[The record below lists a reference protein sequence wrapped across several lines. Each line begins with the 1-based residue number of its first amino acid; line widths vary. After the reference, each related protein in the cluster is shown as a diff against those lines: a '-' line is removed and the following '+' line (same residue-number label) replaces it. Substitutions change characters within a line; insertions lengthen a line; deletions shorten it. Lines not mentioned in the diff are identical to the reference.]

1 MTGNITSAPLLCCET
16 ARAVS
21 VLHVTYR
28 TVSVYFNSRETRFYK
43 GCGGV
48 GKEAVEPLP
57 DKKNEK
63 NSKWGLT
70 TLL

>member
-1 MTGNITSAPLLCCET
+1 MTGNITSAPQLCCET

-21 VLHVTYR
+21 VQRAANR
-28 TVSVYFNSRETRFYK
+28 TVSVYVNSREARFYK

-48 GKEAVEPLP
+48 GKEAVGPLP